1 MRRDQ
6 CPRKTGGRKNRAPLD
21 LQTPNTFDNNY
32 FKNLINKKG
41 LLHSDQ
47 ELYNGGSTD
56 SLVQTYSN
64 NAETFYD
71 DFAAAMIKMGDI
83 EPLTG
88 SSGEIR
94 KNCRKNWLV

>member
-1 MRRDQ
+1 V
-6 CPRKTGGRKNRAPLD
+6 PID

-41 LLHSDQ
+41 FFYSDQ
-47 ELYNGGSTD
+47 ELYNGGPTD
-56 SLVQTYSN
+56 SLVQAYSN
-64 NAETFYD
+64 NAKTFYD

-94 KNCRKNWLV
+94 KNWRKNWLV